1 MGNHGRMNEWNDI
14 AVLTPPGDIDIAT
27 VPALRRRLDA
37 LIGRGVRRVVINCQA
52 VSFIDS
58 TGLAFLLTRAREL
71 MRREGLLSLVN
82 ASGEVVRFLEIARLV
97 DILHVAGPARES
109 IPAIPVGELPRWSKS
124 VEVRQ
129 GIENLPYYR
138 HRIAELLESLP
149 LRRDERYDVAL
160 ASGEALGNAYDHAG
174 GVGCILTVQA
184 YGDRVVLEVLD
195 RGAGYSIDGASEPVA
210 SEERGRGI
218 KLMRMLVDNV
228 EVARRTDGAGTR
240 VRMVK
245 LFSSALESCA

>member
-1 MGNHGRMNEWNDI
+1 MNEWNDI
-14 AVLTPPGDIDIAT
+14 AVLTPPGDIDIAS
-27 VPALRRRLDA
+27 VPALRRRLDN
-37 LIGRGVRRVVINCQA
+37 LIDRGVRRVVINCQT
-52 VSFIDS
+52 VGFIDS

-71 MRREGLLSLVN
+71 MRHEGLLSLVN
-82 ASGEVVRFLEIARLV
+82 ASDEVVRFLEIARLV

-124 VEVRQ
+124 
-129 GIENLPYYR
+129 
-138 HRIAELLESLP
+138 
-149 LRRDERYDVAL
+149 AL

-174 GVGCILTVQA
+174 GIGCVLTVQA
-184 YGDRVVLEVLD
+184 YGDRVVVEVLD
-195 RGAGYSIDGASEPVA
+195 RGAGYSIDETSEPVA

-240 VRMVK
+240 VQMVK
-245 LFSSALESCA
+245 LFSGALESCA

>member
-1 MGNHGRMNEWNDI
+1 MNEWNDI
-14 AVLTPPGDIDIAT
+14 AVLTPPGDVDIAS
-27 VPALRRRLDA
+27 VPVLRRRLDN
-37 LIGRGVRRVVINCQA
+37 LIDRGVRRVVINCQA
-52 VSFIDS
+52 VGFIDS

-82 ASGEVVRFLEIARLV
+82 ASDEVVRFLEIARLV

-124 VEVRQ
+124 VEVQR

-138 HRIAELLESLP
+138 HRVAELLESLP

-160 ASGEALGNAYDHAG
+160 ALGEALGNAYDHAG
-174 GVGCILTVQA
+174 GVSCILTVQA

-195 RGAGYSIDGASEPVA
+195 RGAGYSIDGASEPVT

-245 LFSSALESCA
+245 LFGSALESCA

>member
-1 MGNHGRMNEWNDI
+1 
-14 AVLTPPGDIDIAT
+14 
-27 VPALRRRLDA
+27 
-37 LIGRGVRRVVINCQA
+37 
-52 VSFIDS
+52 
-58 TGLAFLLTRAREL
+58 

-82 ASGEVVRFLEIARLV
+82 ASDEVVRFLEIARLV

-124 VEVRQ
+124 VEVQR

-138 HRIAELLESLP
+138 HRVAELLESLP

-160 ASGEALGNAYDHAG
+160 ALGEALGNAYDHAG

-195 RGAGYSIDGASEPVA
+195 RGAGYSIDGASEPVT

-245 LFSSALESCA
+245 LFGSALESCA

>member
-1 MGNHGRMNEWNDI
+1 
-14 AVLTPPGDIDIAT
+14 
-27 VPALRRRLDA
+27 
-37 LIGRGVRRVVINCQA
+37 
-52 VSFIDS
+52 
-58 TGLAFLLTRAREL
+58 
-71 MRREGLLSLVN
+71 
-82 ASGEVVRFLEIARLV
+82 
-97 DILHVAGPARES
+97 
-109 IPAIPVGELPRWSKS
+109 
-124 VEVRQ
+124 
-129 GIENLPYYR
+129 
-138 HRIAELLESLP
+138 

-160 ASGEALGNAYDHAG
+160 ALGEALGNAYDHAA

-245 LFSSALESCA
+245 LFGSALESCA

>member
-1 MGNHGRMNEWNDI
+1 MNEWNDI
-14 AVLTPPGDIDIAT
+14 AVLTPPGDVDIAS
-27 VPALRRRLDA
+27 VSVLRRRLDN
-37 LIGRGVRRVVINCQA
+37 LIDRGVRRVVINCQA
-52 VSFIDS
+52 VGFIDS

-82 ASGEVVRFLEIARLV
+82 ASDEVIRFLEIARLV

-109 IPAIPVGELPRWSKS
+109 IPAIPVGELPTMEQS

-160 ASGEALGNAYDHAG
+160 ASGEALGMPMTMPAVSGA
-174 GVGCILTVQA
+174 VLTVQA
-184 YGDRVVLEVLD
+184 YGDRVVVEVLD

-228 EVARRTDGAGTR
+228 QVACRTDGTGTR
-240 VRMVK
+240 VQMVK
-245 LFSSALESCA
+245 LFSGALESRA

>member
-1 MGNHGRMNEWNDI
+1 MNEWSDI
-14 AVLTPPGDIDIAT
+14 AVLTPPGDIDIAS
-27 VPALRRRLDA
+27 VPALRCRLDG
-37 LIGRGVRRVVINCQA
+37 LVKRGVRRVVINCQA
-52 VSFIDS
+52 VTFIDS
-58 TGLAFLLTRAREL
+58 TGLAFLLTRARDL

-82 ASGEVVRFLEIARLV
+82 ASDEVVRFLEIARLV
-97 DILHVAGPARES
+97 DILHVAGVSRDS

-138 HRIAELLESLP
+138 HRVAELLESLP

-160 ASGEALGNAYDHAG
+160 ATGEALGNAYDHAG

-184 YGDRVVLEVLD
+184 YGDRVVLEVVD
-195 RGAGYSIDGASEPVA
+195 RGAGYSIDDSSEPVA

-228 EVARRTDGAGTR
+228 EVSRRFDGTGTR
-240 VRMVK
+240 VRLVK
-245 LFSSALESCA
+245 LFSGVLESCD

>member
-1 MGNHGRMNEWNDI
+1 M
-14 AVLTPPGDIDIAT
+14 
-27 VPALRRRLDA
+27 
-37 LIGRGVRRVVINCQA
+37 IGRGVRRVVINCQA

-58 TGLAFLLTRAREL
+58 TGLAFLLTHAREL

-82 ASGEVVRFLEIARLV
+82 ASSEVVRFLEIARLV

-174 GVGCILTVQA
+174 GIGCVLTVQA
-184 YGDRVVLEVLD
+184 YGDRVVVEVLD
-195 RGAGYSIDGASEPVA
+195 RWVPAILIDETSEPVA

-240 VRMVK
+240 VQMVK
-245 LFSSALESCA
+245 LFSGALESCA

>member
-1 MGNHGRMNEWNDI
+1 MRGCFRS
-14 AVLTPPGDIDIAT
+14 LTPPM
-27 VPALRRRLDA
+27 R
-37 LIGRGVRRVVINCQA
+37 
-52 VSFIDS
+52 SFAFWKLPDLS
-58 TGLAFLLTRAREL
+58 TSCMSRARRGSRFPPFRWGSCRDGARASKC
-71 MRREGLLSLVN
+71 RR
-82 ASGEVVRFLEIARLV
+82 
-97 DILHVAGPARES
+97 
-109 IPAIPVGELPRWSKS
+109 
-124 VEVRQ
+124 

-138 HRIAELLESLP
+138 HRVAELLESLP

-160 ASGEALGNAYDHAG
+160 ALGEALGNAYDHAG

-195 RGAGYSIDGASEPVA
+195 RGAGYSIDGASEPVT

>member
-1 MGNHGRMNEWNDI
+1 M
-14 AVLTPPGDIDIAT
+14 
-27 VPALRRRLDA
+27 
-37 LIGRGVRRVVINCQA
+37 Q
-52 VSFIDS
+52 
-58 TGLAFLLTRAREL
+58 
-71 MRREGLLSLVN
+71 
-82 ASGEVVRFLEIARLV
+82 
-97 DILHVAGPARES
+97 
-109 IPAIPVGELPRWSKS
+109 
-124 VEVRQ
+124 Q

-138 HRIAELLESLP
+138 HRVAELLESLP

-160 ASGEALGNAYDHAG
+160 ALGEALGNAYDHAG

-195 RGAGYSIDGASEPVA
+195 RGAGYSIDGASEPVT

>member
-1 MGNHGRMNEWNDI
+1 
-14 AVLTPPGDIDIAT
+14 
-27 VPALRRRLDA
+27 
-37 LIGRGVRRVVINCQA
+37 
-52 VSFIDS
+52 
-58 TGLAFLLTRAREL
+58 

-82 ASGEVVRFLEIARLV
+82 ASDEVVRFWRLPDLSTSSMLQGRRAV
-97 DILHVAGPARES
+97 NSCHSG
-109 IPAIPVGELPRWSKS
+109 GELPRWSKS

-160 ASGEALGNAYDHAG
+160 ASGEALGNAYDHADG
-174 GVGCILTVQA
+174 IGCILTVQA
-184 YGDRVVLEVLD
+184 YGDRVVIEVVD
-195 RGAGYSIDGASEPVA
+195 RGAGYSIDGSSEPVTT
-210 SEERGRGI
+210 EERGRGI

-245 LFSSALESCA
+245 LFSGTLESCA

>member
-1 MGNHGRMNEWNDI
+1 MNEWNDI

-97 DILHVAGPARES
+97 DILHVAG
-109 IPAIPVGELPRWSKS
+109 ELPRWSKS

-174 GVGCILTVQA
+174 GIGCVLTVQA
-184 YGDRVVLEVLD
+184 YGDRVVVEVLD
-195 RGAGYSIDGASEPVA
+195 RGAGYSIDETSEPVA

-240 VRMVK
+240 VQMVK
-245 LFSSALESCA
+245 LFSGALESCA

>member
-1 MGNHGRMNEWNDI
+1 MNEWNDI
-14 AVLTPPGDIDIAT
+14 AVLTPPGDVDIAS
-27 VPALRRRLDA
+27 VSVLRRRLDN
-37 LIGRGVRRVVINCQA
+37 LIDRGVRRVVINCQA
-52 VSFIDS
+52 VGFIDS

-82 ASGEVVRFLEIARLV
+82 ASDEVIRFLEIARLV

-160 ASGEALGNAYDHAG
+160 ASGEALGNAYDHA
-174 GVGCILTVQA
+174 
-184 YGDRVVLEVLD
+184 
-195 RGAGYSIDGASEPVA
+195 
-210 SEERGRGI
+210 
-218 KLMRMLVDNV
+218 
-228 EVARRTDGAGTR
+228 
-240 VRMVK
+240 
-245 LFSSALESCA
+245 

>member
-1 MGNHGRMNEWNDI
+1 MNEWNDI

-97 DILHVAGPARES
+97 DILHVAGRHGSLFP
-109 IPAIPVGELPRWSKS
+109 PPVGELPRWSKS

-174 GVGCILTVQA
+174 GIGCVLTVQA
-184 YGDRVVLEVLD
+184 YSDRVVVEVLD
-195 RGAGYSIDGASEPVA
+195 RGAGYSIDETSVPVA

-228 EVARRTDGAGTR
+228 EVARRTDGVGTR
-240 VRMVK
+240 VQMVK
-245 LFSSALESCA
+245 LFSGALESCA

>member
-1 MGNHGRMNEWNDI
+1 MNEWNDI

-37 LIGRGVRRVVINCQA
+37 LVDRGVRRVVINCQA
-52 VSFIDS
+52 VGFIDS

-138 HRIAELLESLP
+138 HHIAELLESLP
-149 LRRDERYDVAL
+149 LRRDECYDVAL
-160 ASGEALGNAYDHAG
+160 ASGEALGNAYDLSLIH
-174 GVGCILTVQA
+174 I
-184 YGDRVVLEVLD
+184 
-195 RGAGYSIDGASEPVA
+195 
-210 SEERGRGI
+210 
-218 KLMRMLVDNV
+218 
-228 EVARRTDGAGTR
+228 
-240 VRMVK
+240 
-245 LFSSALESCA
+245 

>member
-1 MGNHGRMNEWNDI
+1 MNEWNDI
-14 AVLTPPGDIDIAT
+14 AVLTPPGDVDIAS
-27 VPALRRRLDA
+27 VSVLRRRLDN
-37 LIGRGVRRVVINCQA
+37 LIDRGVRRVVINCQA
-52 VSFIDS
+52 VGFIDS

-82 ASGEVVRFLEIARLV
+82 ASDEVIRFLEIV

-174 GVGCILTVQA
+174 GIGCVLTVQA
-184 YGDRVVLEVLD
+184 YGDRVVVEVLD

-228 EVARRTDGAGTR
+228 EVARRTDGTGTR
-240 VRMVK
+240 VQMVK
-245 LFSSALESCA
+245 LFSGALESRA

>member
-1 MGNHGRMNEWNDI
+1 MNEWNDI
-14 AVLTPPGDIDIAT
+14 AVLTPPGDVDIAS
-27 VPALRRRLDA
+27 VSVLRRRLDN
-37 LIGRGVRRVVINCQA
+37 LIDRGVRRVVINCQA
-52 VSFIDS
+52 VGFIDS

-82 ASGEVVRFLEIARLV
+82 ASDEVIRFLEIARLV
-97 DILHVAGPARES
+97 DILHVAGFARES

-124 VEVRQ
+124 VEVHQ

-174 GVGCILTVQA
+174 GIGCILTVQA
-184 YGDRVVLEVLD
+184 YGDRVVIEVVD
-195 RGAGYSIDGASEPVA
+195 RGAGYSIDGSSEPVTT
-210 SEERGRGI
+210 EERGRGI

-245 LFSSALESCA
+245 LFSGTLESCA

>member
-1 MGNHGRMNEWNDI
+1 MNEWNDI

-97 DILHVAGPARES
+97 DILHVEG
-109 IPAIPVGELPRWSKS
+109 PVGELPRWSKS

-174 GVGCILTVQA
+174 GIGCVLTVQA
-184 YGDRVVLEVLD
+184 YGDRVVVEVLD
-195 RGAGYSIDGASEPVA
+195 RGAGYSIDETSEPVA

-240 VRMVK
+240 VQMVK
-245 LFSSALESCA
+245 LFSGALESCA

>member
-1 MGNHGRMNEWNDI
+1 
-14 AVLTPPGDIDIAT
+14 
-27 VPALRRRLDA
+27 
-37 LIGRGVRRVVINCQA
+37 
-52 VSFIDS
+52 
-58 TGLAFLLTRAREL
+58 

-97 DILHVAGPARES
+97 DILHVVGPARES

-174 GVGCILTVQA
+174 GIGCVLTVQA
-184 YGDRVVLEVLD
+184 YGDRVVVEVLD
-195 RGAGYSIDGASEPVA
+195 RGAGYSIDETSEPVA

-228 EVARRTDGAGTR
+228 EVARRTDGAGHAR
-240 VRMVK
+240 ADGEAV
-245 LFSSALESCA
+245 

>member
-14 AVLTPPGDIDIAT
+14 AVLTPPGDIDIASVT
-27 VPALRRRLDA
+27 ALRRRLDN
-37 LIGRGVRRVVINCQA
+37 LIGRGVRRVVINCQT

-82 ASGEVVRFLEIARLV
+82 ASDEVVRFLEIARLV
-97 DILHVAGPARES
+97 DILHVAGPPRES
-109 IPAIPVGELPRWSKS
+109 IPAIPVG
-124 VEVRQ
+124 VRQ

-160 ASGEALGNAYDHAG
+160 ASGEALGNAYDHADG
-174 GVGCILTVQA
+174 IGCILTVQA
-184 YGDRVVLEVLD
+184 YGDRVVIEVVD
-195 RGAGYSIDGASEPVA
+195 RGAGYSIDGSSEPVTT
-210 SEERGRGI
+210 EERGRGI

-245 LFSSALESCA
+245 LFSGTLESCA